1 MNVPEKHDLQN
12 DSHKDHQED
21 GENNG
26 LVVEDSNSFVCS
38 ADRGEPVELTH
49 REGQGMY
56 GEDEVAVVVA
66 VVVVLG

>member
-1 MNVPEKHDLQN
+1 
-12 DSHKDHQED
+12 
-21 GENNG
+21 